1 MKKKLIISI
10 KSPTE
15 ALEGFKKAYKQAKQG
30 KIKEPHYEISFD
42 NRKSFEKFTKNIH
55 ILSNILIFKP
65 QSVYE
70 LAKIT
75 GIDVSNLSKII
86 VFYEEMGAIKVKKKK
101 INGREVKIP
110 TVEYDEIKF
119 DLKAA

>member
-1 MKKKLIISI
+1 MKKKLIISV
-10 KSPTE
+10 KSPSE
-15 ALEGFKKAYKQAKQG
+15 ALEGFKRAYKKAKQG
-30 KIKEPHYEISFD
+30 KITEPHYEISFD

-55 ILSNILIFKP
+55 ILASILTFKP

-75 GIDVSNLSKII
+75 GIDVSNLNKII
-86 VFYEEMGAIKVKKKK
+86 IFFEEVGAVKIKKKK
-101 INGREVKIP
+101 VNGREVKIP